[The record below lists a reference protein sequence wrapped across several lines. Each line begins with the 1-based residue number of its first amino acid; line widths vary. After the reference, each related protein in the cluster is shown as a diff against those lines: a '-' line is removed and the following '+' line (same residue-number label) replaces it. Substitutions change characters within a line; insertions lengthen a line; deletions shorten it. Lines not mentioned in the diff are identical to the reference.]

1 MLQAF
6 YDYIFHFFNAIDY
19 WAVFAMMLIEAS
31 VIPFPSE
38 IPMLAVGIQS
48 ANGTMN
54 PVIGFLIALLG
65 VSIGTTLNYLIGY
78 YLGDTFMEKY
88 GKYFG
93 IKKSAYHRAQELFQK
108 DAQFYTFFGRL
119 VPVVRQLISIPAGM
133 AHMPYLR
140 FLWLSLAG
148 SSIWLAILITL
159 GYVIG
164 DNQTLIKQYIF

>member
-65 VSIGTTLNYLIGY
+65 VSIGT
-78 YLGDTFMEKY
+78 
-88 GKYFG
+88 
-93 IKKSAYHRAQELFQK
+93 SAAARLLVPGPWS
-108 DAQFYTFFGRL
+108 DPSGRL
-119 VPVVRQLISIPAGM
+119 FCYALTDDQWVVGGAVSNGGSV
-133 AHMPYLR
+133 LR
-140 FLWLSLAG
+140 W
-148 SSIWLAILITL
+148 SSAR
-159 GYVIG
+159 
-164 DNQTLIKQYIF
+164 NSPR